1 MAAEVL
7 STVEGVLQA
16 ARPGLKER
24 LAGQPDVPE
33 YHQLDAFFQTV
44 TAAGELL
51 IAVVERQICGTLCK
65 YVAHTR
71 KSISRK

>member
-24 LAGQPDVPE
+24 LAGQQDVPE

-44 TAAGELL
+44 TAAGEPLCAL
-51 IAVVERQICGTLCK
+51 ILDPYCGK
-65 YVAHTR
+65 
-71 KSISRK
+71 KS